1 MDISIFTDEQW
12 DKFVIKLFE
21 IVYAGDFSKENAG
34 DFSNDIFKIEGWT
47 NDLIA
52 GDASAQ
58 EMITGISD
66 NVNKLYNSSID
77 ECLNNRSW
85 IKQAVLESIE
95 TALD

>member
-1 MDISIFTDEQW
+1 MDFSKFTDEQW
-12 DKFVIKLFE
+12 DKFVIRLFE
-21 IVYAGDFSKENAG
+21 VVYAGDL
-34 DFSNDIFKIEGWT
+34 SNDIFKIEGWT

-58 EMITGISD
+58 EMINGISD

-85 IKQAVLESIE
+85 IKEAVLESIE

>member
-1 MDISIFTDEQW
+1 MDFSKFTDEQW
-12 DKFVIKLFE
+12 GKFVIQLFE
-21 IVYAGDFSKENAG
+21 VVYAGDL
-34 DFSNDIFKIEGWT
+34 SNDIFKIEGWT

-58 EMITGISD
+58 EMINGISD

-85 IKQAVLESIE
+85 IKEAVLESIE

>member
-1 MDISIFTDEQW
+1 MDFSKFTDEQW
-12 DKFVIKLFE
+12 GKFVIQLFE
-21 IVYAGDFSKENAG
+21 VVYAGDL
-34 DFSNDIFKIEGWT
+34 SNDIFKIEGWT

-52 GDASAQ
+52 GDASAE

-85 IKQAVLESIE
+85 IKEAVLESIE

>member
-21 IVYAGDFSKENAG
+21 IIYAG

-58 EMITGISD
+58 EMINGISD

>member
-34 DFSNDIFKIEGWT
+34 DFSNDIFNIEGWI
-47 NDLIA
+47 NDLSA

-58 EMITGISD
+58 EMIIGISD
-66 NVNKLYNSSID
+66 NVNKFYNSSIE
-77 ECLNNRSW
+77 ECVNNRSW
-85 IKQAVLESIE
+85 IKQAVLDSIE

>member
-1 MDISIFTDEQW
+1 MDFSKFTDEQW
-12 DKFVIKLFE
+12 GKFVIQLFE
-21 IVYAGDFSKENAG
+21 VVYAGDL
-34 DFSNDIFKIEGWT
+34 SNDIFKIEGWT

-58 EMITGISD
+58 EMINGISD

>member
-1 MDISIFTDEQW
+1 MDFSKFTDEQW
-12 DKFVIKLFE
+12 GKFVIQLFE
-21 IVYAGDFSKENAG
+21 VVYAGDL
-34 DFSNDIFKIEGWT
+34 SNDIFKIEGWT

-52 GDASAQ
+52 GDASGE

-85 IKQAVLESIE
+85 IKEAVLESIE